1 MSLFRAR
8 LVTAVV
14 VAVTLASVAQPAN
27 AAMLEPGQGTETHCV
42 VDVID
47 ELSDGELVVSTP
59 RCYPT
64 FVEAVAD
71 ASNGQMQVPPA
82 TEGKA
87 LFEDEQLA
95 IAYSTFTLGTHFD
108 GANGSGSSI
117 SVVGSSC
124 GGGYWNTGSSW
135 ANRISSTWNGCGRL
149 RHYDNPAKGG
159 SSENT
164 YGAGTTD
171 NLGTLNNRTESV
183 SYHSS

>member
-1 MSLFRAR
+1 MA
-8 LVTAVV
+8 AVV
-14 VAVTLASVAQPAN
+14 ATTVTSLAQPAI
-27 AAMLEPGQGTETHCV
+27 AAMPEPGQGAESHCV
-42 VDVID
+42 IDVIG
-47 ELSDGELVVSTP
+47 ELSDGEFIVSEP
-59 RCYPT
+59 RCYST
-64 FVEAVAD
+64 FAEAVTD
-71 ASNGQMQVPPA
+71 ASNGQMGVSPDTRGA
-82 TEGKA
+82 A
-87 LFEDEQLA
+87 LFGDEQLA
-95 IAYSTFTLGTHFD
+95 VTYSTFTLGTHFD

-159 SSENT
+159 LAENT

-183 SYHSS
+183 SYHSN